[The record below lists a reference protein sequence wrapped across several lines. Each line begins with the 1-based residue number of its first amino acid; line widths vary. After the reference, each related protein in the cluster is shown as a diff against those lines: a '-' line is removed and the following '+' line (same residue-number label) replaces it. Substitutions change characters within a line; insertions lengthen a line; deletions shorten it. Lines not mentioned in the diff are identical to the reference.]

1 MSDHDLAHTI
11 MVIDDDPDA
20 REILADILS
29 VQGYQFAFAA
39 SSQELFAQLSTQCPD
54 LVLLDVMLPGID
66 GYTICEQLRRDP
78 RTEAVPIIMITAL
91 DDRDSRLCGLAAGA
105 DEFLTKPVDSLE
117 LRIRVQTVTRLNR
130 YRLLLQEREQREA
143 QARALAQQ
151 IQRQAQAL
159 AEAYDMTL
167 LGWSSALDLRDK
179 ETEGHSQRVTAM
191 AVSLAQRLGVE
202 GEALMHLRRGAMLH
216 DIGKLGV
223 PDAIL
228 HKPGPLTEDEWVVM
242 RRHPELAL
250 AMLQPIQF
258 LAPALDIPYCHHE
271 KWNGSGYPR
280 GLRGDAIPLSARIF
294 ALVDV
299 WDALTNDRPYRAA
312 WDRARAAAHLR
323 AERGRHFD
331 PDLVEPFL
339 ELVLQFGDS
348 QEAEGNGT
356 ARGYV
361 HASLPATDSE
371 RIRSLRAQASAR
383 TREQA

>member
-1 MSDHDLAHTI
+1 MSNHDPAHTI
-11 MVIDDDPDA
+11 IVVDDDPDA

-29 VQGYQFAFAA
+29 VQGYQLAFAA
-39 SSQELFAQLSTQCPD
+39 SSQELFAQLPTLYPD

-91 DDRDSRLCGLAAGA
+91 DDRDSRLRGLAAGA
-105 DEFLTKPVDSLE
+105 DEFLTKPVDGLE
-117 LRIRVQTVTRLNR
+117 LRTRVQTVTRLNR

-143 QARALAQQ
+143 QARTMAEQAH
-151 IQRQAQAL
+151 RQTL
-159 AEAYDMTL
+159 ELTEAYDMTL

-191 AVSLAQRLGVE
+191 AVGLAQRLGIE
-202 GEALMHLRRGAMLH
+202 GEALIHLRRGAMLH

-228 HKPGPLTEDEWVVM
+228 HKPGPLTDEEWVVM

-250 AMLQPIQF
+250 AMLRPIQF

-271 KWNGSGYPR
+271 KWDGSGYPR
-280 GLRGDAIPLSARIF
+280 GLGGDAIPLSARIF

-299 WDALTNDRPYRAA
+299 WDALTNDRPYRTA
-312 WDRARAAAHLR
+312 WDYARAAAHLR

-339 ELVLQFGDS
+339 SLVLQLGDS

-361 HASLPATDSE
+361 HASLPAAGPD
-371 RIRSLRAQASAR
+371 RARSLREQASAS